1 MISASPTAGTGAAFF
16 SAALSFFA
24 AALVASGAGVP
35 KDSLDAS
42 TIAATAFGSTRC
54 MSGWNCAISW
64 LTRICLRESKLKLS
78 SFKKP

>member
-35 KDSLDAS
+35 KDSEVL
-42 TIAATAFGSTRC
+42 
-54 MSGWNCAISW
+54 
-64 LTRICLRESKLKLS
+64 
-78 SFKKP
+78 